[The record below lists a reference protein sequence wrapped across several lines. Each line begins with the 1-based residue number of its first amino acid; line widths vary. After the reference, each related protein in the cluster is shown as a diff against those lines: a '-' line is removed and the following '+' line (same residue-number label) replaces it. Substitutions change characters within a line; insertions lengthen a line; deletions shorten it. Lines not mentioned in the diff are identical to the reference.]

1 MPSFMGILALSPNQT
16 APVNGVSPAIQVHQE
31 LPSAIASHVP
41 AGWLP
46 SNLAPSSLPTPIS
59 SKRTSWKPSGGKK
72 LDTPT
77 AIVLENVAAGFS
89 HPNILDVKLG
99 SRLWAD
105 DAPEAKRR
113 KLDDVTKQTTSAS
126 LGFRIAGMK
135 RWIGQVSN
143 GSSLENKEKGIEYK
157 DEYLCYNKAY
167 GRSFAAHDVKDGFI
181 EYFGGQ
187 IDPHNSLSKLKRYKI
202 DKVIGLILRELESIR
217 FTLREEESRMY
228 SASILMIFEGDE
240 LAMDAAIQG
249 EKEKSER
256 ADIISRLDEGTVTD
270 EEIERLPD
278 TDDEEEELPKLYDIR
293 LIDFAHAQFT
303 PGQGPDNNVLHGVNS
318 LIRIF
323 KELAEL
329 AATN

>member
-1 MPSFMGILALSPNQT
+1 MGILALSPNQT
-16 APVNGVSPAIQVHQE
+16 APANGVGPVLPVHNDV
-31 LPSAIASHVP
+31 LSTIVSHVP
-41 AGWLP
+41 PGWLP
-46 SNLAPSSLPTPIS
+46 SNSAPTSLPSPLS

-72 LDTPT
+72 LDTPM
-77 AIVLENVAAGFS
+77 AIVLENLATGFT

-113 KLDDVTKQTTSAS
+113 KLDDVANETTSSS

-135 RWIGQVSN
+135 TWIGRN
-143 GSSLENKEKGIEYK
+143 NDGNTLENKEKGIEYK
-157 DEYLCYNKAY
+157 DGYLCYNKVY

-187 IDPHNSLSKLKRYKI
+187 TNPRNGLSKLKRSNI
-202 DKVIGLILRELESIR
+202 DNVIRLMLRELESIR

-240 LAMDAAIQG
+240 QSMDAATQ
-249 EKEKSER
+249 R
-256 ADIISRLDEGTVTD
+256 AETIRRVEEGTAT
-270 EEIERLPD
+270 ELEIEGLPD
-278 TDDEEEELPKLYDIR
+278 SGDEEEEDFPKLYDIR
-293 LIDFAHAQFT
+293 LIDFAHANFT
-303 PGQGPDNNVLHGVNS
+303 PGEGADSNVLHGVES

-323 KELAEL
+323 RDLEELAS
-329 AATN
+329 